1 MTKLFSFLKICFFVF
16 PIMVLSCGNT
26 NKSSYLFNS
35 HEDILKLFKSIMIDE
50 NIVRKS
56 YMESEYSFTSGKR
69 GTDSYK
75 YIKIMSRK
83 SDSHSF
89 NGEDSHECVYYN
101 GSFEIGST
109 DKGAYKCFINFH
121 TTKGEPLTVINI
133 LKHNELEFKDVFI
146 ELDYTQG
153 PRGDNQIWIKSF
165 LGNGLNIIN
174 GNGVLLRDNRY
185 ISEGNY
191 YLKDYIKDTL
201 EYSRTVNGKLE
212 GKSYKSNIVFL
223 KDDWYEGDSLIKTN
237 FSLFNGKTVKF
248 LESSE
253 NHNTGR
259 KSGEQIYRKQ
269 GIVTK
274 KEIYENGE
282 LTKIIEYTQ
291 EAFPS
296 ESDSLLKR
304 YQSTHQHGF
313 INFLWS
319 NQEKFKIDIDKKG
332 YQSYTPLVEKIENRK
347 GFKEVGYSRLIYKRH
362 GNYETNQFCPIKS
375 DTYDQ
380 YGKWIP
386 EIRANYIQGKLEGN
400 VKIYDR
406 LGNELFNAFY
416 KNGILIKGMNNEYS
430 EDYNDGIYTS
440 RLTKTSTINN
450 ITVTWKSFDSKG
462 DILDEGLEKIDPEK
476 YSYDILSKK
485 GIWNEK

>member
-237 FSLFNGKTVKF
+237 FSLFK
-248 LESSE
+248 
-253 NHNTGR
+253 
-259 KSGEQIYRKQ
+259 
-269 GIVTK
+269 
-274 KEIYENGE
+274 
-282 LTKIIEYTQ
+282 
-291 EAFPS
+291 
-296 ESDSLLKR
+296 
-304 YQSTHQHGF
+304 
-313 INFLWS
+313 
-319 NQEKFKIDIDKKG
+319 
-332 YQSYTPLVEKIENRK
+332 
-347 GFKEVGYSRLIYKRH
+347 
-362 GNYETNQFCPIKS
+362 
-375 DTYDQ
+375 
-380 YGKWIP
+380 
-386 EIRANYIQGKLEGN
+386 
-400 VKIYDR
+400 
-406 LGNELFNAFY
+406 
-416 KNGILIKGMNNEYS
+416 
-430 EDYNDGIYTS
+430 
-440 RLTKTSTINN
+440 STIETDAAPFTRASSAIINPM
-450 ITVTWKSFDSKG
+450 V
-462 DILDEGLEKIDPEK
+462 PEP
-476 YSYDILSKK
+476 
-485 GIWNEK
+485 